1 MSKYLIVNTIFF
13 QLKKKLREEK
23 EKKDDQQQVWTC
35 RSSTRMEEITNAQHI
50 TAMLYYNIII
60 LIIN

>member
-1 MSKYLIVNTIFF
+1 MI
-13 QLKKKLREEK
+13 EEK
-23 EKKDDQQQVWTC
+23 EEKEEKDDQQQVWTC
-35 RSSTRMEEITNAQHI
+35 RSITRMEEITNAQPI